1 MADVCGPWTLEQLD
15 QFGTLDSLPFSL
27 DSDVW
32 LTACIRDGSG
42 AVTAD
47 GDVTAASLRE
57 RTAEAIILASG
68 TVTATGVKEFTAE
81 GAISATGDVAA
92 SCVRVKSINTIQ
104 DIDAY
109 GRMFVVPGLEYSESA
124 TITAQGNLLAVLA
137 KTMNVSGI
145 VTASGTVYA
154 KAYYY
159 GEEWDDVPDE
169 SNTWTP
175 IPDQSNVWTETASG
189 NNSWQSVA

>member
-68 TVTATGVKEFTAE
+68 TVTAAGVREFIVE
-81 GAISATGDVAA
+81 GAISATGDVSA
-92 SCVRVKSINTIQ
+92 SCVRVKSIDTIQ

-109 GRMFVVPGLEYSESA
+109 GRMFVVPGLEYSETVAISA
-124 TITAQGNLLAVLA
+124 DGDVAAVLS
-137 KTMNVSGI
+137 KIMSVSGA
-145 VTASGTVYA
+145 VAALGTVNA
-154 KAYYY
+154 SAYYY
-159 GEEWDDVPDE
+159 GEEWTNVGDE
-169 SNTWTP
+169 TNTWTAAAVQSNTWTE
-175 IPDQSNVWTETASG
+175 ITSG